1 MCKPSCCKPSHDGA
15 GIAAVAVIAG
25 AALLAAK
32 IGPIMARIAHLAI
45 EVATIILVTAGSALV
60 LIAATWLTLQIVRW
74 QIRQHHAHRQ
84 PVLRPVPFTTP
95 AIHHGRELECLACG
109 DTGQVL
115 RAITGSRYLAEPCP
129 ACEPIQR
136 AGWS

>member
-32 IGPIMARIAHLAI
+32 IGPIVARIGHLVI
-45 EVATIILVTAGSALV
+45 EVATIVLVTTGSALV
-60 LIAATWLTLQIVRW
+60 LIAATWLTLQVVRW

-84 PVLRPVPFTTP
+84 PVLPPVRFTAPTVRQDRAP
-95 AIHHGRELECLACG
+95 ACLACG

-115 RAITGSRYLAEPCP
+115 RAIRGSRYQAQPCP
-129 ACEPIQR
+129 ACKPIQR